1 MVEYGRVWQ
10 SMAEYGGVW
19 WSMVEYG
26 GYTNSAYLYFLLTFS
41 AVGMEVGRRGMMGNR
56 YWSG

>member
-1 MVEYGRVWQ
+1 MVEHGTAWYSMVEYGR
-10 SMAEYGGVW
+10 
-19 WSMVEYG
+19 
-26 GYTNSAYLYFLLTFS
+26 YTNSVLTFS